1 MESEP
6 QTPNQINPFMDM
18 MVKME
23 YVWYDGAD
31 ICSQTRYENWVLHM
45 NEGMSQ
51 EVVLSKCPLW
61 SYTDANGIDIGIKP
75 IKVYQNPLETSE
87 MPSFI
92 VLCERFH
99 LLSETYEPLG
109 ENNRT
114 TLFENTESDLEI
126 GFGIEF
132 SLIDRS
138 TNKTLN
144 SNSKFAADFGKTY
157 SVGASYTTGR
167 SIVDTFIA
175 ACHMI
180 RLPVTESHSSNKS
193 TSSWFV
199 GFGMRSPIDATDDLI
214 VAKYMLMKMTE
225 ELNIVVDFYSPLR
238 LSFSTK
244 AMREE
249 NGVTEDIV
257 DIFDDRQ
264 PYNNLEIPPF
274 VRRNGYKG
282 HLVETRFTTAD
293 NPYEVVMNI
302 ANVLYGNG
310 ESEQMPIEQQA

>member
-1 MESEP
+1 MDSEP
-6 QTPNQINPFMDM
+6 QTPTQKQINPFMDM

-23 YVWYDGAD
+23 YVWYDGVD

-61 SYTDANGIDIGIKP
+61 SYKDANNIDIGIRP

-92 VLCERFH
+92 VLCERFQ
-99 LLSETYEPLG
+99 LLSETYSPIG

-114 TLFENTESDLEI
+114 TLIENTESDLEV

-138 TNKTLN
+138 TNKILN
-144 SNSKFAADFGKTY
+144 SSSKFAADFGKMY

-180 RLPVTESHSSNKS
+180 RLPITESHSTSKT

-199 GFGMRSPIDATDDLI
+199 GFGMRNPIDATDDLI

-225 ELNIVVDFYSPLR
+225 ELNIVVDFYCPLR

-244 AMREE
+244 SMRETD
-249 NGVTEDIV
+249 GATEKIIDL
-257 DIFDDRQ
+257 FDEKYS
-264 PYNNLEIPPF
+264 YNTIEIPAF
-274 VRRNGYKG
+274 VRRNNYKG
-282 HLVETRFTTAD
+282 HLEETRFTTAS
-293 NPYEVVMNI
+293 NPYEIVMNI
-302 ANVLYGNG
+302 ANVLYGG
-310 ESEQMPIEQQA
+310 PTQVELIKD